1 MQDVALTKTV
11 GLNLGGKLMKFRAEC
26 FIDICVE
33 LLKKSS
39 PCYMPGRELEK
50 LARELEEKKHQQELE
65 RLREEEEVKKK
76 SKRYKR
82 DGGKE
87 KEEAVGKKG
96 QQGGKQVSLK
106 GSPAQ
111 LLHRC

>member
-1 MQDVALTKTV
+1 MA
-11 GLNLGGKLMKFRAEC
+11 
-26 FIDICVE
+26 
-33 LLKKSS
+33 
-39 PCYMPGRELEK
+39 GRELEK

-87 KEEAVGKKG
+87 KEEAAGKKG

-106 GSPAQ
+106 GTPAQ
-111 LLHRC
+111 LLHCYPPHQVDQSRGLESGKSGGVLLPPSLGYSAGN

>member
-1 MQDVALTKTV
+1 
-11 GLNLGGKLMKFRAEC
+11 
-26 FIDICVE
+26 
-33 LLKKSS
+33 
-39 PCYMPGRELEK
+39 MPGRELEK

-106 GSPAQ
+106 GNPAQ
-111 LLHRC
+111 LLHRCQPHQVDQFRGPESCKSDGAGLLGYSVVN